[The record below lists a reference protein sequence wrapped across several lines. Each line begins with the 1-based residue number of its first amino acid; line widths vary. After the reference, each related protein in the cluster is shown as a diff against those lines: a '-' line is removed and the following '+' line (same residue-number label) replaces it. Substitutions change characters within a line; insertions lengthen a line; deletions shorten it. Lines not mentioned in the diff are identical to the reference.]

1 MSKNCRKKYSFIA
14 PKTLCTALIVSGL
27 VWSHTAWA
35 VKNNGEGGQ
44 SPETTVVSPEEY
56 SEKVKELV
64 QFLKGETDPFVYTR
78 EGRSDPFMPFVSEK
92 VVQKDEEA
100 EKEELTGMR
109 AFEPGQLQLTAIIM
123 TAAAPIAMVQD
134 AVGIGYVL
142 REGDELGRSGVV
154 NKISKNLV
162 VIKQK
167 YMNTAGDEKYRLV
180 EMLLKKEGEQ

>member
-1 MSKNCRKKYSFIA
+1 MNKNCRKRLSFNVL
-14 PKTLCTALIVSGL
+14 KTLCMALVAIGLLWGQTAM
-27 VWSHTAWA
+27 A
-35 VKNNGEGGQ
+35 VKNNEAVRQ
-44 SPETTVVSPEEY
+44 DPEIKTVSPEEY
-56 SEKVKELV
+56 SEKVKELI

-78 EGRSDPFMPFVSEK
+78 EGRSDPFMPFVSERE
-92 VVQKDEEA
+92 VQKDEEG

-109 AFEPGQLQLTAIIM
+109 KFEPGQLSLTGIVFTESGPM
-123 TAAAPIAMVQD
+123 AMVQD

-142 REGDELGRSGVV
+142 REGNELGRSGVV

-167 YMNTAGDEKYRLV
+167 YKNTAGDEKYRLV

>member
-1 MSKNCRKKYSFIA
+1 MSKNSRKKLSFIV
-14 PKTLCTALIVSGL
+14 PKTLCTALVISGL
-27 VWSHTAWA
+27 FWSHTALA
-35 VKNNGEGGQ
+35 VKKSEAVKKD
-44 SPETTVVSPEEY
+44 PEVKAVSPEEY

-78 EGRSDPFMPFVSEK
+78 EGRSDPFRPFVSEK
-92 VVQKDEEA
+92 EVQKEKEE

-109 AFEPGQLQLTAIIM
+109 RFEPGQLVLTAIVF
-123 TAAAPIAMVQD
+123 AESGPIAMVQD

-142 REGDELGRSGVV
+142 REGNELGRSGVV
-154 NKISKNLV
+154 DKISKNLV

-167 YMNTAGDEKYRLV
+167 YKNTAGEEKSRLV